1 MYLCGD
7 RSQPETVE
15 HTVRINQCYRD
26 DRCPRLEGNLKASGL
41 EIAYMIA
48 VIEVIAA
55 LREKNISLAVLY
67 CLRPF
72 FVTLN
77 RLPETLLINPLP
89 I

>member
-7 RSQPETVE
+7 WSQPEAVE

-26 DRCPRLEGNLKASGL
+26 DRRPRLEGNLKAPCL
-41 EIAYMIA
+41 EIAYTIA
-48 VIEVIAA
+48 VIEVIAT

-67 CLRPF
+67 CLRHF
-72 FVTLN
+72 IDNRN
-77 RLPETLLINPLP
+77 RLSDILLVQPLS

>member
-15 HTVRINQCYRD
+15 HTVRINQCNRD
-26 DRCPRLEGNLKASGL
+26 DRCSRLEGNLKASGL
-41 EIAYMIA
+41 KITYMIA

-67 CLRPF
+67 CLRHF
-72 FVTLN
+72 IDNCN
-77 RLPETLLINPLP
+77 RLSDILLVQPLS